1 MAGAS
6 LTEGEA
12 RANGGS
18 VSSPSVTYDDA
29 SPLAGEDHEGLPLVT
44 RAAIA

>member
-12 RANGGS
+12 RANVGS
-18 VSSPSVTYDDA
+18 VSSPSVTYGDTSPWLGRVVRALVTDDA
-29 SPLAGEDHEGLPLVT
+29 MA
-44 RAAIA
+44 